1 MEKRLN
7 LRFNLNRETDQT
19 AWEYLRSYGGSMNK
33 AAIRAICEQAKS
45 EQQTE
50 SENRFLERVIDAV
63 RAEIRMA
70 PMLSLSQIL
79 QPQSAPQQEINTHQ
93 SESEEVLFD
102 FLDHF

>member
-7 LRFNLNRETDQT
+7 LRFNLNREDDRT

-33 AAIRAICEQAKS
+33 AAIRAICEQAKC

-50 SENRFLERVIDAV
+50 DENHFLDCVIDAV

-79 QPQSAPQQEINTHQ
+79 QPQPAPQPELNTQQ
-93 SESEEVLFD
+93 SESEEALFD
-102 FLDHF
+102 FLDQF